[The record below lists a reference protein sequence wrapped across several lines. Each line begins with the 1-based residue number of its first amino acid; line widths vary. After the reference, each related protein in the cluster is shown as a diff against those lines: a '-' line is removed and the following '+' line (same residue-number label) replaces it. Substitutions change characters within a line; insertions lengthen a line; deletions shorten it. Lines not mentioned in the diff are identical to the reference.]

1 MLKNNFL
8 SFIILL
14 VNFFQQIAAYIKQN
28 LKKLKETEDPNERK
42 KQWIQIALGSIIALG
57 YGVLYLP
64 TDVTIRDIIFA
75 LLIFLTII
83 YFSIQALRYFK
94 IIK

>member
-1 MLKNNFL
+1 M
-8 SFIILL
+8 
-14 VNFFQQIAAYIKQN
+14 NFFQQIAAYIKQN

>member
-1 MLKNNFL
+1 M
-8 SFIILL
+8 
-14 VNFFQQIAAYIKQN
+14 NFFQQIAAYIKQN
-28 LKKLKETEDPNERK
+28 LKKLKETEDLNERK